1 MTQMPQKRF
10 RILTLGCKVNQYESA
25 YLEESLQGAGWRR
38 AGRGETADA
47 VVVNTCMV
55 TGRASYQSRQAIR
68 KQIRENPKA
77 VMVATGCYTQVSPQ
91 ELAAIEGVDLVA
103 GNSFKSRLP
112 GFILEARPQEGA
124 VVLHEPLGRDTPFDA
139 LPVRGRPGR
148 TRALLKIQ
156 DGCNAF
162 CSYCIVP
169 HARGRPR
176 SLPVDAVL
184 QALEGFSRAGFLE
197 AVLTG
202 IHLGR
207 YGVDLGPGADLKALL
222 GRIRREGLPLRVRLS
237 SLEPDE
243 VDEELVDLVASDP
256 GLCNHFH
263 LAMQSGDDR
272 VLGRMKRSYTAAAFA
287 GVVRTVRRRM
297 HDAAVGAD
305 VLVGF
310 PGESR
315 EAFERT
321 RALIEALPLTY
332 LHVFR
337 FSPRPGTPAARFSD
351 PVPQAEA
358 KERAALL
365 RAVGREKRRA
375 FFQSCLGEVHP
386 VLVETVAPGGTGL
399 AGGLSDNYIPFSFE
413 ASGEKA
419 GDVVRV
425 RAERLDGDRVA
436 GRVEKG

>member
-1 MTQMPQKRF
+1 MHGSEKRF
-10 RILTLGCKVNQYESA
+10 RVLTLGCRVNQYESA
-25 YLEESLQGAGWRR
+25 YLEESLQEAGWRR
-38 AGRGETADA
+38 AEPEEAADA

-68 KQIRENPKA
+68 KQIRENPEA
-77 VMVATGCYTQVSPQ
+77 LVVATGCYAQVSPK

-103 GNSFKSRLP
+103 GNSFKGRLP
-112 GFILEARPQEGA
+112 GFVLEGHPEGA
-124 VVLHEPLGRDTPFDA
+124 VTVLHEPLTSDTPFDA

-156 DGCNAF
+156 DGCSAF

-176 SLPVDAVL
+176 SLATEAVVK
-184 QALEGFSRAGFLE
+184 ALEGFSREGFLE

-202 IHLGR
+202 VHLGR
-207 YGVDLGPGADLKALL
+207 YGVDLGAGSDLKALL
-222 GRIRREGLPLRVRLS
+222 ARIRREGLPLRVRLS

-243 VDEELVDLVASDP
+243 VDGELVDLVGSDP
-256 GLCNHFH
+256 RICNHFH

-272 VLGRMKRSYTAAAFA
+272 VLERMKRSYTSASFA
-287 GVVRTVRRRM
+287 DVVRTVRRRIP
-297 HDAAVGAD
+297 DAAVGAD

-321 RALIEALPLTY
+321 RDLIEALPLTY

-337 FSPRPGTPAARFSD
+337 FSPRPGTPAARFPD

-358 KERAALL
+358 KERAAVL
-365 RAVGREKRRA
+365 RQLGREKRRD
-375 FFQSCLGEVHP
+375 FFRSRLGEVHA
-386 VLVETVAPGGTGL
+386 VLAESVAPGETSV
-399 AGGLSDNYIPFSFE
+399 AGGLSDNYIPFRFE
-413 ASGEKA
+413 ACGA
-419 GDVVRV
+419 AVGDLVRV

>member
-1 MTQMPQKRF
+1 MQMPAKRF
-10 RILTLGCKVNQYESA
+10 RILTFGCKVNQYESA
-25 YLEESLQGAGWRR
+25 YLEESLLGAGWRR
-38 AGRGETADA
+38 ADRGGTADA

-68 KQIRENPKA
+68 KQIRENPEA
-77 VMVATGCYTQVSPQ
+77 VIVATGCYAQVSPQ
-91 ELAAIEGVDLVA
+91 ELAAIEGVDIVA
-103 GNSFKSRLP
+103 GNSFKGRLP
-112 GFILEARPQEGA
+112 GLVLEARPA
-124 VVLHEPLGRDTPFDA
+124 KAAAVLHEPLGRDTPFDA

-156 DGCNAF
+156 DGCSAF

-176 SLPVDAVL
+176 SLPVEAVVE
-184 QALEGFSRAGFLE
+184 ALKGFSRAGFLE

-207 YGVDLGPGADLKALL
+207 YGVDLGPGSDLKALL
-222 GRIRREGLPLRVRLS
+222 RRILREGIPLRIRLS

-243 VDEELVDLVASDP
+243 VDRELVEVAASDP
-256 GLCNHFH
+256 RVCNHFH

-272 VLGRMKRSYTAAAFA
+272 VLERMKRSYTAAAFA
-287 GVVRTVRRRM
+287 DVVRTVRRRIPG
-297 HDAAVGAD
+297 AAVGAD

-321 RALIEALPLTY
+321 RELIGALPLTY

-337 FSPRPGTPAARFSD
+337 YSPRPGTPAARFQD

-358 KERAALL
+358 KERAAVL
-365 RAVGREKRRA
+365 RALGREKRRA
-375 FFQSCLGEVHP
+375 FFRSCLGEVHP
-386 VLVETVAPGGTGL
+386 VLVEAVVPGGSGV
-399 AGGLSDNYIPFSFE
+399 ASGLSDNYIPFSFE
-413 ASGEKA
+413 ACGKGV

-425 RAERLDGDRVA
+425 RAERLDGDQVA